1 MPVHPNSM
9 WASPQNAHSPVY
21 KKIYIMNSNL
31 SLIVMNNKYKNVG
44 KLDEQQQ
51 MFMTCNSRESSGAVN
66 HTNDC
71 LCGLTGAMDQS
82 V

>member
-1 MPVHPNSM
+1 
-9 WASPQNAHSPVY
+9 
-21 KKIYIMNSNL
+21 MNSNL

-51 MFMTCNSRESSGAVN
+51 MFMTCNSRESSGAAN